1 MPQRMVKAWLLNEI
15 LFDDYTP
22 GLQQLYSKV
31 GYGTVDDEA
40 EY

>member
-1 MPQRMVKAWLLNEI
+1 MKIL

-22 GLQQLYSKV
+22 GFQQQYSKV